1 MTVSVQEILFAK
13 NGFSRT
19 YSYRFY
25 KETEIGNGK
34 MSQGFIKAMTSTPV
48 KAYSI
53 ASSSS
58 VETHNSLHSFLHFSV
73 SPLL

>member
-1 MTVSVQEILFAK
+1 
-13 NGFSRT
+13 
-19 YSYRFY
+19 
-25 KETEIGNGK
+25 

-48 KAYSI
+48 KADSI
-53 ASSSS
+53 SSSSS